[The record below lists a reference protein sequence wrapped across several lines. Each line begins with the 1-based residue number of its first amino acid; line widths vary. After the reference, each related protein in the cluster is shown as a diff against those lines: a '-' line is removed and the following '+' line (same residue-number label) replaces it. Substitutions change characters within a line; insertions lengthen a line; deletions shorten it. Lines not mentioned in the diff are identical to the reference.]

1 MFTDLTSWLHGLDR
15 RSPSPDYGKRCSRID
30 TLHFWVLALVLVIV
44 SSALGRGIVGCGSAE
59 FGVR

>member
-1 MFTDLTSWLHGLDR
+1 MFPDLTSWLHGLDCR
-15 RSPSPDYGKRCSRID
+15 IPSPDYGKQCSRND

-44 SSALGRGIVGCGSAE
+44 LSDLGRRIVGCGSAK